1 MVESRNR
8 LQHPILSL
16 WPIGIFEEYVGKRIQ
31 TFFLTGK
38 AVDDIDSALVHD
50 GSILALSAAC
60 LDSLGQ
66 PSGEGAIM
74 RGCVARFPIERKI
87 EVRHLIKGG
96 WGSTVQSPD
105 PGNGPFLLKRGV
117 WIERKNFQE
126 FVEGL
131 PSQFWSACI
140 EIRLEGEKL
149 GRNELI
155 HGVWDEKVLL
165 RIEEA

>member
-1 MVESRNR
+1 V
-8 LQHPILSL
+8 
-16 WPIGIFEEYVGKRIQ
+16 GIKLFN
-31 TFFLTGK
+31 L
-38 AVDDIDSALVHD
+38 
-50 GSILALSAAC
+50 
-60 LDSLGQ
+60 
-66 PSGEGAIM
+66 
-74 RGCVARFPIERKI
+74 
-87 EVRHLIKGG
+87 LI
-96 WGSTVQSPD
+96 PEM
-105 PGNGPFLLKRGV
+105 GPFLLKRGV

-155 HGVWDEKVLL
+155 HAVWGEKVLL